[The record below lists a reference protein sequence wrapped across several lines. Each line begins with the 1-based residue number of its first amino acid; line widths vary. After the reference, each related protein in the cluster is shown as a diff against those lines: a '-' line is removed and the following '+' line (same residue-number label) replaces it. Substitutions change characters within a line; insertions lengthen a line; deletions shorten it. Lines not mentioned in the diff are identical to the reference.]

1 MFWLILN
8 IGLTIAFLII
18 FIFFTL
24 STMIAIL
31 ISIIIGMIC
40 IGAIPLAFN
49 RIQGSVPTVVKVICG
64 ICIVGSITVLSIVAF
79 MNNFASNFAIF
90 SFIIIASYI
99 IVFLLASLVFY
110 EKEANRYEQ
119 PHVYSAYGLP
129 IYKFHSAKE
138 NLKSG

>member
-64 ICIVGSITVLSIVAF
+64 KHRDEAYDDEYSEDG
-79 MNNFASNFAIF
+79 AI
-90 SFIIIASYI
+90 
-99 IVFLLASLVFY
+99 
-110 EKEANRYEQ
+110 
-119 PHVYSAYGLP
+119 
-129 IYKFHSAKE
+129 
-138 NLKSG
+138 